1 MSNDYYASP
10 SAKNPLNIVRSADYN
25 NNNAG
30 IERAFDEL
38 PPPAQLARSQYGQDV
53 STAAALYEI
62 TVDTLT
68 AGYYEG
74 FEVVFQATLANTG
87 SAQIQVNSSTIVSLK
102 DSGGVDLVVGDIL
115 VGQLITA
122 IYTADAVFQV
132 QFATDYATA
141 VAAAAASA
149 AASNVSALASAAS
162 AAEGAAIVAT
172 FDFVSLHFYRNS

>member
-1 MSNDYYASP
+1 MSNTYYTAP
-10 SAKNPLNIVRSADYN
+10 ATKNPLDIVRSTDWN

-30 IERAFDEL
+30 LETAFDEL

-53 STAAALYEI
+53 STSPALYEI

-87 SAQIQVNSSTIVSLK
+87 SAQIQVNSSTIVSLT
-102 DSGGVDLVVGDIL
+102 DSGGAALVAGDIL
-115 VGQLITA
+115 AGQIITA
-122 IYTADAVFQV
+122 IYTADAEFRV

-141 VAAAAASA
+141 VASASASA
-149 AASNVSALASAAS
+149 AASNISALASAAS